1 MEFNKIIAV
10 AGKPGLF
17 KVITQSQN
25 RIIVESLADKKRV
38 PINNT
43 QDVSLLE
50 NIAIYT
56 LEEEVPLLTIFKTMF
71 EKSEGKQTLSH
82 KESSN
87 KLTTY
92 FSEILPNYDEE
103 RVYTS
108 NIKKIIQWYNALVDV
123 GFNFSEIEASTTEEE
138 VGE

>member
-17 KVITQSQN
+17 KVIKQSQN
-25 RIIVESLADKKRV
+25 RIIVESLTDKKRI
-38 PINNT
+38 PINNK

-87 KLTTY
+87 KLITY
-92 FSEILPNYDEE
+92 FSEILPNYDED

-108 NIKKIIQWYNALVDV
+108 NIKKIIQWYNTLVTV
-123 GFNFSEIEASTTEEE
+123 GYNFSEIEATVVEEE
-138 VGE
+138 SND

>member
-25 RIIVESLADKKRV
+25 RIIVESLTDKKRV
-38 PINNT
+38 PVNNT

-87 KLTTY
+87 KLTGY

-108 NIKKIIQWYNALVDV
+108 NIKKIVQWYNALVAV
-123 GFNFSEIEASTTEEE
+123 GFNFSEIEATVTEEE
-138 VGE
+138 DSN